1 MSPRKGSE
9 HVWEHKS
16 PMQLLPNSF
25 WKEEIGLAALPAEGQ
40 GETSLTR
47 ETFEVLPVPARN
59 SAPH

>member
-1 MSPRKGSE
+1 
-9 HVWEHKS
+9 
-16 PMQLLPNSF
+16 MQLLPNSF